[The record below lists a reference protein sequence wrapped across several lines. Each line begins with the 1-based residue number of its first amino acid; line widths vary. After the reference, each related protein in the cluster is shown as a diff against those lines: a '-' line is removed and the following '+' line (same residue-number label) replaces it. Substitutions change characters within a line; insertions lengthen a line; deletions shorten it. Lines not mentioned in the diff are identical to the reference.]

1 MKNPGYAGAYV
12 FGRYTSRRTVD
23 PGGTVH
29 TSITER
35 PRAGWPVLIKDH
47 HESYITWADY
57 LANEARLV
65 ANQHRRRCPAAAGGH
80 RAVPGDYRL
89 RVLRQAGDD
98 QLPHRSA
105 ASL

>member
-65 ANQHRRRCPAAAGGH
+65 ANHTAAGARPPREGT
-80 RAVPGDYRL
+80 ALCQGIIGCGSCGKPVMN
-89 RVLRQAGDD
+89 